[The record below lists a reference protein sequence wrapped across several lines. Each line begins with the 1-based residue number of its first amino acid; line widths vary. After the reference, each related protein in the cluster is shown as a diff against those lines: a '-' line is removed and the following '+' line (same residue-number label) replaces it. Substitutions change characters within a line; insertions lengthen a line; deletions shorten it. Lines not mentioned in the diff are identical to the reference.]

1 MPKLVK
7 LNMELIVPDDI
18 GSNKDAIVSYLN
30 NMLNYDP
37 EFFGMIDSENIVGV
51 ENWND

>member
-7 LNMELIVPDDI
+7 LHMELIVPDDI
-18 GSNKDAIVSYLN
+18 GSNNDAIISYLN

-37 EFFGMIDSENIVGV
+37 EFFGMLNTDNIESV
-51 ENWND
+51 ENWDE

>member
-7 LNMELIVPDDI
+7 LNLELIVPDDI
-18 GSNKDAIVSYLN
+18 GGNKDAIVSYLN

-37 EFFGMIDSENIVGV
+37 DYFGSIESDNIVSV
-51 ENWND
+51 ENWDD

>member
-18 GSNKDAIVSYLN
+18 GSNKNAIVSYLN

-37 EFFGMIDSENIVGV
+37 EFFGLIDSDNISSV
-51 ENWND
+51 EDWND